1 MDALER
7 GDQEAADAVVETH
20 GETELAARRFSEP
33 GADLAPGAAPSAAAP
48 SAAPA
53 APVAAAGAPTSP
65 GALEGVVGLRDTIF
79 EKLVTHENDVI
90 GLLAYSLSMQNKRD
104 WLFAFQ
110 SEKGRDPTPAE
121 MAAYDIGERIER
133 RLGTYRKLAEN
144 ALAGNAS
151 WASTATTPVSEL
163 PGTPATGSFQATVAP
178 AAAPPAPAPAAP
190 PFLRSTSFGDAGG
203 KLALA
208 GGVFVILVAV
218 AFAARHMIGV

>member
-20 GETELAARRFSEP
+20 GETEVAARRFSEP
-33 GADLAPGAAPSAAAP
+33 GADLVAGVAP

-53 APVAAAGAPTSP
+53 AAASP

-79 EKLVTHENDVI
+79 EKLVTHENDVV

-163 PGTPATGSFQATVAP
+163 PGSPATGSFPATAAP
-178 AAAPPAPAPAAP
+178 AAATHAPVPAAP
-190 PFLRSTSFGDAGG
+190 PFLRSTAFGDMGG

>member
-33 GADLAPGAAPSAAAP
+33 GADLAPGAVP

-53 APVAAAGAPTSP
+53 ETAAANAPASP

-178 AAAPPAPAPAAP
+178 GAAAPAPAPAAP
-190 PFLRSTSFGDAGG
+190 PFLRSTSLGDTGG